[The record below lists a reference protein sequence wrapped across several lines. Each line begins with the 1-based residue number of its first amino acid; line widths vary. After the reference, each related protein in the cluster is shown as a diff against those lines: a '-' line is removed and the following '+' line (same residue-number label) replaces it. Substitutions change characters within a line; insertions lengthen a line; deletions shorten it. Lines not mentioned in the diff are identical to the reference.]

1 MAYRMGI
8 DTGGTFTDLVAVDAA
23 SGGRLRIAKVPSTPS
38 APGQAVFDALAGSG
52 VPVEELSLLV
62 LGTTLGINAVLER
75 RGARVLYLTTDGF
88 QDVPFIQR
96 IDKKDPYDLQW
107 QKPVPFVTRRDCIGV
122 RERVAADGAAL
133 TELTGDELERVAE
146 VVEERLAEPAES
158 PERGAALAVNLL
170 FSYVNPEHER
180 RLAEFLRRRFPD
192 LPVSAACAIAPM
204 WREYERGS
212 TAILDAYLRPRM
224 SGWIEELEQGL
235 GERRFGGALTIMKS
249 NGGQVA
255 AAAARELPAHTMLS
269 GLAGGV
275 IGGRYFG
282 EQAGRRD
289 LITFDMGG
297 TSTDVALVLGGQI
310 SYTTGYE
317 VDFSLPVSAPS
328 VDLRTVGAGG
338 GSIAWIDAGGM
349 LRVGPQSAGATPG
362 PVCYGHGGG
371 QVTVTDANLVLG
383 RIDPGSFLG
392 GEMRLDAA
400 AARRAMEELGGALDM
415 STDETATAIVDLV
428 NEQMADAIR
437 VLTVERGIDP
447 RRFALVAFGGAGPL
461 HGAAVAAALGM
472 REMIVP
478 PHPGLT
484 SAFGALAADVRV
496 DRRATRFH
504 RSDLAE
510 AAEIDATLKRLLRE
524 AVAEAREQGCAGEP
538 VVQRSISMRYAGQSY
553 EQDVPVPPGPVTDDA
568 LKALLDDF
576 GEAHRRFYGHHFPGE
591 VAELIHFNVTAVG
604 ATAAPAL
611 PELTSGPP
619 PAPRERRAVRI
630 GAGAH
635 PDCPVYRRDAL
646 PAGCTLTGPLIVEEL
661 DSTTLVPAGHT
672 LSVLPNGLF
681 RVALPEGEAAAST
694 ADAAGTAAE
703 AERWGW
709 AKSGAADDGIG
720 ALDPV
725 TLAIIDNRLA
735 NITREMG
742 TAMMHAAYS
751 PIFSES
757 KDFSC
762 AVFDA
767 EAELVGQGEFC
778 PAQLGAMTHTVRW
791 TVREIGAG
799 NFAPGDVVI
808 HNDPYRAGCHLP
820 EHLLLKPVFDGDELR
835 LFVAVI
841 GHVAEIGAMVVGSF
855 ASNATEVF
863 QEGLRLPPVKLMSRG
878 EHCRDIWRIVMANH
892 RTPRATWGDF
902 HAMLGAL
909 NVGERRCHE
918 LFARYGAATVLAAT
932 RQLIDYSERL
942 MRAEIA
948 AIRDGEYAAEEIL
961 EDDGITGDPY
971 VIRVT
976 VVVRGGGV
984 LVDFTRSDPQ
994 ARGPINATFGVTA
1007 SATYNAVLQVTGT
1020 HIPRNAGC
1028 YRPVTIIAPPGSIV
1042 NVRYPGPSVGGN
1054 TETQPRIV
1062 GVILRAL
1069 AAAVPERVMA
1079 SEGAT
1084 SCNFLFGGVHP
1095 GTGEYYA
1102 HYHFEAS
1109 GWGGRSATDGNS
1121 AQNHIHGNCRN
1132 TPVEIFETLFP
1143 FRVLSYGL
1151 NRDSGGAGRRRGG
1164 LGTRRDLLVTGGEVT
1179 VSMMMDHVKSGAL
1192 GLFGGATG
1200 GLSGVWVRRAGER
1213 TLLTFPEAFGVVSP
1227 SKFADVVV
1235 REGDRVRIDSAGGA
1249 GYGEPA
1255 ERDVELVLADVRE
1268 GFVSAE
1274 AAMREYGVAIRTGT
1288 DRLPVVDETETA
1300 RLRAADAQGAD

>member
-23 SGGRLRIAKVPSTPS
+23 ADGRLRIAKVPSTPA
-38 APGQAVFDALAGSG
+38 APGRAVFDALAGSG

-107 QKPVPFVTRRDCIGV
+107 QKPVPFVARRDCIGV
-122 RERVAADGAAL
+122 RERVAADGAVL
-133 TELTGDELERVAE
+133 TELTDDELERVAAA
-146 VVEERLAEPAES
+146 VGERLAEPAES
-158 PERGAALAVNLL
+158 PDRGAALAVNLL
-170 FSYVNPEHER
+170 FSYVNPAHER
-180 RLAEFLRRRFPD
+180 RLAECLRRRFPD
-192 LPVSAACAIAPM
+192 LPVSVAGAIAPL

-212 TAILDAYLRPRM
+212 TTILDAYLRPRM
-224 SGWIEELEQGL
+224 SGWIRELERGL
-235 GERRFGGALTIMKS
+235 GERRFGGTFTIMKS

-255 AAAARELPAHTMLS
+255 AAAAKELPAHTMLS

-297 TSTDVALVLGGQI
+297 TSTDVAMVVDGQI

-338 GSIAWIDAGGM
+338 GSIAWIDPGGM
-349 LRVGPQSAGATPG
+349 LRVGPQSAGASPG
-362 PVCYGHGGG
+362 PVCYGQGGE
-371 QVTVTDANLVLG
+371 QVTVTDANVVLG
-383 RIDPGSFLG
+383 RLNPGFFLG
-392 GEMRLDAA
+392 GEMRLDPAA
-400 AARRAMEELGGALDM
+400 AHRTVEELGRTLGM
-415 STDETATAIVDLV
+415 SVEQTATAIIDLV

-472 REMIVP
+472 PEMIVP

-496 DRRATRFH
+496 DKRATRFH
-504 RSDLAE
+504 RSDLAD
-510 AAEIDATLKRLLRE
+510 AAGVDATLARLERE
-524 AVAEAREQGCAGEP
+524 AVAEAREQGFAGEP
-538 VVQRSISMRYAGQSY
+538 VVQRSISMRYAGQNY
-553 EQDVPVPPGPVTDDA
+553 EQDVPVPREPITGDS
-568 LKALLDDF
+568 LKALMDEF
-576 GEAHRRFYGHHFPGE
+576 GEAHRRFYGYHFPGE
-591 VAELIHFNVTAVG
+591 VVEMIHFNVTAIG
-604 ATAAPAL
+604 ATAPPCL
-611 PELTSGPP
+611 PTLATGPP
-619 PAPRERRAVRI
+619 PEPRERRAVRI
-630 GAGAH
+630 GGVAH
-635 PDCPVYRRDAL
+635 RDCPVYRRDAL
-646 PAGCTLTGPLIVEEL
+646 PAGCTLTGPAIVEEL

-681 RVALPEGEAAAST
+681 RVALPDGGTTAQAGSAA
-694 ADAAGTAAE
+694 
-703 AERWGW
+703 
-709 AKSGAADDGIG
+709 

-725 TLAIIDNRLA
+725 TLTIIDNRLV

-767 EAELVGQGEFC
+767 DAELVGQGEFC

-791 TVREIGAG
+791 TVREIGVE
-799 NFAPGDVVI
+799 NFASGDVVI

-863 QEGLRLPPVKLMSRG
+863 QEGLRLPPVKLMRRG
-878 EHCRDIWRIVMANH
+878 EYQRDIWRIVMANH

-909 NVGERRCHE
+909 NVGERRCRE
-918 LFARYGAATVLAAT
+918 LFDRYGAATVLAAT
-932 RQLIDYSERL
+932 RQLIAYSERL

-948 AIRDGEYAAEEIL
+948 AIPDGEYTAEEIL
-961 EDDGITGDPY
+961 EDDGITDDPY
-971 VIRVT
+971 AIRVT
-976 VVVRGGGV
+976 VVVRDGTI
-984 LVDFTRSDPQ
+984 LVDYTGSDPQ

-1028 YRPVTIIAPPGSIV
+1028 YRPITIIAPPGSIV

-1069 AAAVPERVMA
+1069 AAAVPERTMA

-1095 GTGEYYA
+1095 GTGQYYA

-1143 FRVLSYGL
+1143 FRVLTYGL

-1164 LGTRRDLLVTGGEVT
+1164 LGTRRDMEVTGGEVT

-1200 GLSGVWVRRAGER
+1200 GLSGVWLRRAGER
-1213 TLLTFPEAFGVVSP
+1213 ELLTFPQAFGVVSP

-1235 REGDRVRIDSAGGA
+1235 HDGDRIRIDSAGGA
-1249 GYGEPA
+1249 GYGDPA

-1274 AAMREYGVAIRTGT
+1274 AAAREYRVAIRTGPDGT
-1288 DRLPVVDETETA
+1288 PVVDAAETA
-1300 RLRAADAQGAD
+1300 RLHAVDREAGR

>member
-1 MAYRMGI
+1 MAFRMGI
-8 DTGGTFTDLVAVDAA
+8 DTGGTFTDLVAVDAD
-23 SGGRLRIAKVPSTPS
+23 GRGLLRVAKVPSTP
-38 APGQAVFDALAGSG
+38 ARPGRAVFDALARSG

-107 QKPVPFVTRRDCIGV
+107 QKPVPFVARRDCIGV
-122 RERVAADGAAL
+122 RERVAAGGEVLA
-133 TELTGDELERVAE
+133 ELTGDELERVAGL
-146 VVEERLAEPAES
+146 VAERLAEHGEAPA
-158 PERGAALAVNLL
+158 RGAALAVNLL

-180 RLAEFLRRRFPD
+180 RLVGFLRRRFPD

-224 SGWIEELEQGL
+224 SAWIEELEQGL

-297 TSTDVALVLGGQI
+297 TSTDVALVPGGQI

-317 VDFSLPVSAPS
+317 VEFSLPVSAPS

-362 PVCYGHGGG
+362 PVCYGHGGE

-392 GEMRLDAA
+392 GEMRLDAV

-415 STDETATAIVDLV
+415 SAEETATAIVDLV

-472 REMIVP
+472 REVIVP

-504 RSDLAE
+504 RSDLAD
-510 AAEIDATLKRLLRE
+510 AAEIDATLTRLQRE
-524 AVAEAREQGCAGEP
+524 AVAEAHEQGCAGEP
-538 VVQRSISMRYAGQSY
+538 VVQRSISMRYAGQNY
-553 EQDVPVPPGPVTDDA
+553 EQDVPVPPGPVADDA

-591 VAELIHFNVTAVG
+591 VVEIIHFNVTAIG
-604 ATAAPAL
+604 ATATPAL
-611 PELTSGPP
+611 PELAPGPP
-619 PAPRERRAVRI
+619 PEPRERHAVRI
-630 GAGAH
+630 GASAH
-635 PDCPVYRRDAL
+635 PACPVYRRDAL
-646 PAGCTLTGPLIVEEL
+646 PAGCTLTGPSIVEEL

-672 LSVLPNGLF
+672 LSVLPNGIF
-681 RVALPEGEAAAST
+681 RVALPEAAT
-694 ADAAGTAAE
+694 AVRTDTRDGL
-703 AERWGW
+703 
-709 AKSGAADDGIG
+709 GAI
-720 ALDPV
+720 DPV
-725 TLAIIDNRLA
+725 TLTIIDNRLA

-742 TAMMHAAYS
+742 TAMMHTAYS

-791 TVREIGAG
+791 TVREVGVE

-820 EHLLLKPVFDGDELR
+820 EHLLLKPVFDGEELR

-878 EHCRDIWRIVMANH
+878 EYARDIWRVVMANH

-932 RQLIDYSERL
+932 RQLIAYSERL
-942 MRAEIA
+942 MRADLT
-948 AIRDGEYAAEEIL
+948 AIPDGEYAAEEVL

-976 VVVRGGGV
+976 VVVRDGGV

-1028 YRPVTIIAPPGSIV
+1028 YRPITIIAPPGSIV

-1069 AAAVPERVMA
+1069 ADAIPERTMA

-1179 VSMMMDHVKSGAL
+1179 VSMMMDHVKTGAL
-1192 GLFGGATG
+1192 GLFGGASG
-1200 GLSGVWVRRAGER
+1200 GLGGVWVRRAAER
-1213 TLLTFPEAFGVVSP
+1213 ELLTFPQAFGVVSP
-1227 SKFADVVV
+1227 SKFADVAV
-1235 REGDRVRIDSAGGA
+1235 REGDRIRIDSAGGA
-1249 GYGEPA
+1249 GYGDPA
-1255 ERDVELVLADVRE
+1255 ERDAELVLADVRA

-1274 AAMREYGVAIRTGT
+1274 AAAREYGVAIRTGPDGT
-1288 DRLPVVDETETA
+1288 PGVDEARTA
-1300 RLRAADAQGAD
+1300 RLRAANGKGAG

>member
-8 DTGGTFTDLVAVDAA
+8 DTGGTFTDLVAVDPAG
-23 SGGRLRIAKVPSTPS
+23 GGRLHVAKVPSTPA
-38 APGQAVFDALAGSG
+38 APGRAVFDALAGSG
-52 VPVEELSLLV
+52 IPVEELSLLV

-107 QKPVPFVTRRDCIGV
+107 QKPVPFVARRDCIGV
-122 RERVAADGAAL
+122 RERVAADGAVL
-133 TELTGDELERVAE
+133 TELTDAELERVAAAIA
-146 VVEERLAEPAES
+146 ERLAEPAES
-158 PERGAALAVNLL
+158 PERGTALAVNLL
-170 FSYVNPEHER
+170 FSYVNATHER
-180 RLAEFLRRRFPD
+180 RLAGFLRRRFPD
-192 LPVSAACAIAPM
+192 LPLTVAEAIAPM

-224 SGWIEELEQGL
+224 SGWIEELERGL
-235 GERRFGGALTIMKS
+235 SERRFGGALTIMKS

-269 GLAGGV
+269 GLSGGV

-297 TSTDVALVLGGQI
+297 TSTDVALVVGGQI

-317 VDFSLPVSAPS
+317 VEFSLPVSAPS

-349 LRVGPQSAGATPG
+349 LRVGPQSAGAAPG
-362 PVCYGHGGG
+362 PVCYGHGGE

-383 RIDPGSFLG
+383 RLDPGFFLG

-400 AARRAMEELGGALDM
+400 AARRAVEELGGALAM
-415 STDETATAIVDLV
+415 SVDQTATAIIDLV

-447 RRFALVAFGGAGPL
+447 RTFALVAFGGAGPL

-472 REMIVP
+472 GEVIVP

-496 DRRATRFH
+496 DKRATSFH
-504 RSDLAE
+504 RSDLAD
-510 AAEIDATLKRLLRE
+510 AAGIDATLTRLQHE
-524 AVAEAREQGCAGEP
+524 AVAEARAQGFAGEP
-538 VVQRSISMRYAGQSY
+538 AVERSISMRYAGQNY
-553 EQDVPVPPGPVTDDA
+553 EQDIPVPPGSVTADA

-591 VAELIHFNVTAVG
+591 VVELIHFNVTAIG
-604 ATAAPAL
+604 ATAAPSL
-611 PELTSGPP
+611 PELAAGPP
-619 PAPRERRAVRI
+619 PEPSERRAVRI
-630 GAGAH
+630 GAGTH

-646 PAGCTLTGPLIVEEL
+646 PAGCSLEGPLIVEEL
-661 DSTTLVPAGHT
+661 DSTTLVPSGHT
-672 LSVLPNGLF
+672 LSVLPHGIF
-681 RVALPEGEAAAST
+681 RVALPEAAAAAST
-694 ADAAGTAAE
+694 A
-703 AERWGW
+703 
-709 AKSGAADDGIG
+709 GAAD

-878 EHCRDIWRIVMANH
+878 EHNRDVWRVVMANH

-918 LFARYGAATVLAAT
+918 LFDRYGAAAVLAAT
-932 RQLIDYSERL
+932 RQLIAYSERL

-948 AIRDGEYAAEEIL
+948 AIPDGEYAAEEVL

-1007 SATYNAVLQVTGT
+1007 SATYNAVLQITGT

-1028 YRPVTIIAPPGSIV
+1028 YRPITIIAPPGSIV

-1069 AAAVPERVMA
+1069 AAAVPERTMA

-1109 GWGGRSATDGNS
+1109 GWGGRAATDGNS

-1164 LGTRRDLLVTGGEVT
+1164 LGTRRDLLVTGEEVT

-1200 GLSGVWVRRAGER
+1200 GLSGVWVRRAAER
-1213 TLLTFPEAFGVVSP
+1213 ELLTFPQAFGVVSP

-1235 REGDRVRIDSAGGA
+1235 SEGEQVRIDSAGGA
-1249 GYGEPA
+1249 GYGDPS
-1255 ERDVELVLADVRE
+1255 ERAVELVLADVRE

-1274 AAMREYGVAIRTGT
+1274 AAAREYRVAIRTGP
-1288 DRLPVVDETETA
+1288 DGLPVVDEAETA
-1300 RLRAADAQGAD
+1300 RLRAADRQGAG

>member
-1 MAYRMGI
+1 MAYRMGV
-8 DTGGTFTDLVAVDAA
+8 DTGGTFTDLVAVDTD
-23 SGGRLRIAKVPSTPS
+23 GRGLLHIAKVPSTP
-38 APGQAVFDALAGSG
+38 AQPGRAVFDALARSG
-52 VPVEELSLLV
+52 VPAEELSLLV

-88 QDVPFIQR
+88 QDMPFIQR

-107 QKPVPFVTRRDCIGV
+107 QKPVPFVARRDCIGV
-122 RERVAADGAAL
+122 RERVGAGGEVLA
-133 TELTGDELERVAE
+133 ELTGDELERVAGL
-146 VVEERLAEPAES
+146 VAERLAEHGGAPARS
-158 PERGAALAVNLL
+158 AALAVNLL
-170 FSYVNPEHER
+170 FSYANPAHER
-180 RLAEFLRRRFPD
+180 RLAEFLGRRFPD
-192 LPVSAACAIAPM
+192 LPVSTACAIAPM

-317 VDFSLPVSAPS
+317 VEFSLPVTAPS

-362 PVCYGHGGG
+362 PVCYGHGGE

-400 AARRAMEELGGALDM
+400 AARHAMEELGGALDM
-415 STDETATAIVDLV
+415 STEETATAIVDLV

-510 AAEIDATLKRLLRE
+510 AAEIDATLKRLQRE
-524 AVAEAREQGCAGEP
+524 AVAEAHEQGCAGEP
-538 VVQRSISMRYAGQSY
+538 VVQRSISMRYAGQNY
-553 EQDVPVPPGPVTDDA
+553 EQDVPVPSGPVADDA

-591 VAELIHFNVTAVG
+591 VVEIIHFTVTALG
-604 ATAAPAL
+604 ATATPVL
-611 PELTSGPP
+611 PEMAPGSP
-619 PAPRERRAVRI
+619 PAPRERHAVRI
-630 GAGAH
+630 GASAH
-635 PDCPVYRRDAL
+635 PACPVYRRDAV
-646 PAGCTLTGPLIVEEL
+646 PAACTLTGPLIVEEL
-661 DSTTLVPAGHT
+661 DSTTLVPAGHA
-672 LSVLPNGLF
+672 LSVLPNGIF

-694 ADAAGTAAE
+694 AGAAGAAE
-703 AERWGW
+703 A
-709 AKSGAADDGIG
+709 AAQGA

-725 TLAIIDNRLA
+725 TLTIIDNRLA

-742 TAMMHAAYS
+742 TAMMRAAYS

-820 EHLLLKPVFDGDELR
+820 EHLLLKPVFDGEEIR

-878 EHCRDIWRIVMANH
+878 EHNRDIWRIVMANH

-918 LFARYGAATVLAAT
+918 LF
-932 RQLIDYSERL
+932 
-942 MRAEIA
+942 
-948 AIRDGEYAAEEIL
+948 
-961 EDDGITGDPY
+961 DP
-971 VIRVT
+971 
-976 VVVRGGGV
+976 
-984 LVDFTRSDPQ
+984 L
-994 ARGPINATFGVTA
+994 
-1007 SATYNAVLQVTGT
+1007 
-1020 HIPRNAGC
+1020 
-1028 YRPVTIIAPPGSIV
+1028 
-1042 NVRYPGPSVGGN
+1042 
-1054 TETQPRIV
+1054 
-1062 GVILRAL
+1062 
-1069 AAAVPERVMA
+1069 
-1079 SEGAT
+1079 
-1084 SCNFLFGGVHP
+1084 
-1095 GTGEYYA
+1095 
-1102 HYHFEAS
+1102 
-1109 GWGGRSATDGNS
+1109 
-1121 AQNHIHGNCRN
+1121 
-1132 TPVEIFETLFP
+1132 
-1143 FRVLSYGL
+1143 
-1151 NRDSGGAGRRRGG
+1151 RRR
-1164 LGTRRDLLVTGGEVT
+1164 
-1179 VSMMMDHVKSGAL
+1179 
-1192 GLFGGATG
+1192 
-1200 GLSGVWVRRAGER
+1200 RRAGRDPATHRLLRAPDARRDRRHPRRRVRGRGGPGGRRHHRRPVRHPRHRRGARRRRPGRLHPLRPAGARPDQRHLRRHRLGHLQRRAAGHRHPHPAQRRLLPADHDHRATRLDRER
-1213 TLLTFPEAFGVVSP
+1213 ALPGAVGGRQHRDPAPHRRRDPARPGRGRPGTDHGLRGRHLLQLPVRRGAPGHRRVLRPLPLRGERLGRPVGHRRQQRPEPHPRQLPQHSGGDLRDAVPVPGALLRPEPRLRRRRAQARRPRHP
-1227 SKFADVVV
+1227 SRPV
-1235 REGDRVRIDSAGGA
+1235 GDRWRRHGEHDDGPREERRPGAVRRHHRRLERRVGA
-1249 GYGEPA
+1249 A
-1255 ERDVELVLADVRE
+1255 SR
-1268 GFVSAE
+1268 
-1274 AAMREYGVAIRTGT
+1274 
-1288 DRLPVVDETETA
+1288 
-1300 RLRAADAQGAD
+1300 RAQAPDLS

>member
-1 MAYRMGI
+1 MAFRAGI

-23 SGGRLRIAKVPSTPS
+23 GSARLRIAKVPSTPA
-38 APGQAVFDALAGSG
+38 APGRAVFDALAGSG

-107 QKPVPFVTRRDCIGV
+107 QKPVPFVARRDCIGV
-122 RERVAADGAAL
+122 RERVAADGTVLA
-133 TELTGDELERVAE
+133 ELTDGELERVAA
-146 VVEERLAEPAES
+146 VVEERLAERAAAPDRE
-158 PERGAALAVNLL
+158 AALAVNLL
-170 FSYVNPEHER
+170 FSYVNPAHER
-180 RLAEFLRRRFPD
+180 RLAEFLRRRFPN
-192 LPVSAACAIAPM
+192 LPVSVASAIAPM

-212 TAILDAYLRPRM
+212 TTILDAYLRPRM
-224 SGWIEELEQGL
+224 SGWIRELERIL
-235 GERRFGGALTIMKS
+235 GERRFGGAFTIMKS

-255 AAAARELPAHTMLS
+255 AAAAKERPAHTMLS

-297 TSTDVALVLGGQI
+297 TSTDVAMVVDGQI

-338 GSIAWIDAGGM
+338 GSIAWIDPGGM
-349 LRVGPQSAGATPG
+349 LRVGPQSAGASPG
-362 PVCYGHGGG
+362 PVCYGQGGD

-383 RIDPGSFLG
+383 RLNPGFFLG
-392 GEMRLDAA
+392 GEMPLDPAA
-400 AARRAMEELGGALDM
+400 AHHKVAELGATLGM
-415 STDETATAIVDLV
+415 TVEETATAIIDLV

-472 REMIVP
+472 REVIVP

-496 DRRATRFH
+496 DKRATRFL
-504 RSDLAE
+504 RADAAD
-510 AAEIDATLKRLLRE
+510 AAELDATLARLQRE
-524 AVAEAREQGCAGEP
+524 AVAEAREQGFAGDP
-538 VVQRSISMRYAGQSY
+538 VVQRSISMRYAGQNY
-553 EQDVPVPPGPVTDDA
+553 EQDVPVPRGPITGDS

-576 GEAHRRFYGHHFPGE
+576 GDAHRRFYGYHFPGE
-591 VAELIHFNVTAVG
+591 VVELIHFNVTAIG
-604 ATAAPAL
+604 ATAPPSLPTLAP
-611 PELTSGPP
+611 GPP
-619 PAPRERRAVRI
+619 PEPRERRAVRI
-630 GAGAH
+630 GGAAH
-635 PDCPVYRRDAL
+635 RDCPVYRRDAL
-646 PAGCTLTGPLIVEEL
+646 PAGCTLAGPAIVEEL

-681 RVALPEGEAAAST
+681 RVELPDGGPPAEVTGV
-694 ADAAGTAAE
+694 AAE
-703 AERWGW
+703 DAVPASAEP
-709 AKSGAADDGIG
+709 A

-725 TLAIIDNRLA
+725 TLAIIDNRLV

-767 EAELVGQGEFC
+767 GAELVGQGEFC

-791 TVREIGAG
+791 TVREIGLE

-863 QEGLRLPPVKLMSRG
+863 QEGLRLPPVKLMRRG
-878 EHCRDIWRIVMANH
+878 EYERAIWRIIMANH

-909 NVGERRCHE
+909 NVGERRCRE
-918 LFARYGAATVLAAT
+918 LFDRYGAATALAAT
-932 RQLIDYSERL
+932 RQLIAYSERL

-948 AIRDGEYAAEEIL
+948 AIPDGEYTAEEIL
-961 EDDGITGDPY
+961 EDDGITDDPY
-971 VIRVT
+971 AIRVT
-976 VVVRGGGV
+976 VVVRDGEI
-984 LVDFTRSDPQ
+984 LVDYTRSDPQ

-1028 YRPVTIIAPPGSIV
+1028 YRPITIIAPPGSIV

-1062 GVILRAL
+1062 GAILRAL
-1069 AAAVPERVMA
+1069 AAAVPERTMA

-1095 GTGEYYA
+1095 STGQYYA

-1164 LGTRRDLLVTGGEVT
+1164 LGTRRDMEVTGGDVT

-1200 GLSGVWVRRAGER
+1200 GLSGVWVRRAAESE
-1213 TLLTFPEAFGVVSP
+1213 LLTFPQAYGVVSP

-1235 REGDRVRIDSAGGA
+1235 HDGDRVRIDSAGGA
-1249 GYGEPA
+1249 GYGDPS

-1274 AAMREYGVAIRTGT
+1274 AAAREYRVAIRTGPDGT
-1288 DRLPVVDETETA
+1288 PVVDAAETA
-1300 RLRAADAQGAD
+1300 RLRAADREAAR

>member
-23 SGGRLRIAKVPSTPS
+23 GDGRLRIAKVPSTPA
-38 APGQAVFDALAGSG
+38 APGRAVFDALGESG
-52 VPVEELSLLV
+52 VAVEELSLLV

-107 QKPVPFVTRRDCIGV
+107 QKPVPFVARRDCIGV
-122 RERVAADGAAL
+122 RERVAADGAVL
-133 TELTGDELERVAE
+133 TELTDDELQRVAAA
-146 VVEERLAEPAES
+146 VAERLAEPAES
-158 PERGAALAVNLL
+158 TGRGVALAVNLL
-170 FSYVNPEHER
+170 FSYVNPAHER
-180 RLAEFLRRRFPD
+180 RLAECLSRRFPD
-192 LPVSAACAIAPM
+192 LPVSVAGAIAPM

-212 TAILDAYLRPRM
+212 TTILDAYLRPRM
-224 SGWIEELEQGL
+224 SGWIRELEQGL
-235 GERRFGGALTIMKS
+235 VEHRFGGTFTIMKS

-255 AAAARELPAHTMLS
+255 AAAAKELPAHTMLS

-297 TSTDVALVLGGQI
+297 TSTDVAMVVDGQI

-328 VDLRTVGAGG
+328 IDLRTVGAGG
-338 GSIAWIDAGGM
+338 GSIAWIDPGGM
-349 LRVGPQSAGATPG
+349 LRVGPQSAGASPG
-362 PVCYGHGGG
+362 PVCYGQGGE
-371 QVTVTDANLVLG
+371 QVTVTDANVVLG
-383 RIDPGSFLG
+383 RLNPGFFLG
-392 GEMRLDAA
+392 GEMRLDPAA
-400 AARRAMEELGGALDM
+400 AHRTVEELGRTLGM
-415 STDETATAIVDLV
+415 SVEQTATAIIDLV

-472 REMIVP
+472 PEMIVP

-496 DRRATRFH
+496 DKRATRFL
-504 RSDLAE
+504 RSDAAD
-510 AAEIDATLKRLLRE
+510 AAELDATLARLERE
-524 AVAEAREQGCAGEP
+524 AVAEAREQGFAGDP
-538 VVQRSISMRYAGQSY
+538 VVQRSISMRYAGQNY
-553 EQDVPVPPGPVTDDA
+553 EQDVPVPRGPITGDS
-568 LKALLDDF
+568 LKALQDEF
-576 GEAHRRFYGHHFPGE
+576 GEAHRRFYGYHFPGE
-591 VAELIHFNVTAVG
+591 VVELIHFNVTAIG
-604 ATAAPAL
+604 ATAPPSLPAL
-611 PELTSGPP
+611 APGPRPE
-619 PAPRERRAVRI
+619 PRERRAVRI
-630 GAGAH
+630 GGAAH
-635 PDCPVYRRDAL
+635 RDCPVYRRDAL
-646 PAGCTLTGPLIVEEL
+646 PAGCTLTGPAIVEEL

-672 LSVLPNGLF
+672 LSVLPNGPF
-681 RVALPEGEAAAST
+681 RVALPDGGTTAQAGSAST
-694 ADAAGTAAE
+694 
-703 AERWGW
+703 
-709 AKSGAADDGIG
+709 I
-720 ALDPV
+720 DPV
-725 TLAIIDNRLA
+725 TLTIIDNRLV

-767 EAELVGQGEFC
+767 DAELVGQGEFC

-791 TVREIGAG
+791 TVREIGVE

-820 EHLLLKPVFDGDELR
+820 EHLLLKPVFDGDQLR

-841 GHVAEIGAMVVGSF
+841 GHLAEIGAMVVGSF

-863 QEGLRLPPVKLMSRG
+863 QEGLRLPPVKLMRRG
-878 EHCRDIWRIVMANH
+878 EYQRDIWRIVMANH

-909 NVGERRCHE
+909 TVGERRCRE
-918 LFARYGAATVLAAT
+918 LFDRYGAATVLAAT
-932 RQLIDYSERL
+932 RQLIAYSERL

-948 AIRDGEYAAEEIL
+948 AIPDGEYTAEEIL
-961 EDDGITGDPY
+961 EDDGITDDPY

-976 VVVRGGGV
+976 VVVRDRSV
-984 LVDFTRSDPQ
+984 LVDYTRSDPQ

-1028 YRPVTIIAPPGSIV
+1028 YRPITIIAPPGSIV

-1062 GVILRAL
+1062 GAILRAL
-1069 AAAVPERVMA
+1069 AAAVPERTMA

-1095 GTGEYYA
+1095 GTGQYYA

-1109 GWGGRSATDGNS
+1109 GWGGRAATDGNS

-1200 GLSGVWVRRAGER
+1200 GLSGVWLRRAGER
-1213 TLLTFPEAFGVVSP
+1213 ELLTFPQAFGVVSP

-1235 REGDRVRIDSAGGA
+1235 HDGDRVRIDSAGGA
-1249 GYGEPA
+1249 GYGDPS
-1255 ERDVELVLADVRE
+1255 ERDVEMVLADVRE

-1274 AAMREYGVAIRTGT
+1274 AAAREYRVAIRTGPDGT
-1288 DRLPVVDETETA
+1288 PVVDAAETA
-1300 RLRAADAQGAD
+1300 RLHAVDREAGR

>member
-23 SGGRLRIAKVPSTPS
+23 GDGRLRIAKVPSTPA
-38 APGQAVFDALAGSG
+38 APGRAVFDALGESG
-52 VPVEELSLLV
+52 VAVEELSLLV

-107 QKPVPFVTRRDCIGV
+107 QKPVPFVARRDCIGV
-122 RERVAADGAAL
+122 RERVAADGAVL
-133 TELTGDELERVAE
+133 TELTDDELQRVAAA
-146 VVEERLAEPAES
+146 VAERLAEPAES
-158 PERGAALAVNLL
+158 TGRGVALAVNLL
-170 FSYVNPEHER
+170 FSYVNPAHER
-180 RLAEFLRRRFPD
+180 RLAECLSRRFPD
-192 LPVSAACAIAPM
+192 LPVSVAGAIAPM

-212 TAILDAYLRPRM
+212 TTILDAYLRPRM
-224 SGWIEELEQGL
+224 SGWIRELEQGL
-235 GERRFGGALTIMKS
+235 VEHRFGGTFTIMKS

-255 AAAARELPAHTMLS
+255 AAAAKELPAHTMLS

-297 TSTDVALVLGGQI
+297 TSTDVAMVVDGQI

-328 VDLRTVGAGG
+328 IDLRTVGAGG
-338 GSIAWIDAGGM
+338 GSIAWIDPGGM
-349 LRVGPQSAGATPG
+349 LRVGPQSAGASPG
-362 PVCYGHGGG
+362 PVCYGQGGE
-371 QVTVTDANLVLG
+371 QVTVTDANVVLG
-383 RIDPGSFLG
+383 RLNPGFFLG
-392 GEMRLDAA
+392 GEMRLDPAA
-400 AARRAMEELGGALDM
+400 AHRTVEELGRTLGM
-415 STDETATAIVDLV
+415 SVEQTATAIIDLV

-472 REMIVP
+472 PEMIVP

-496 DRRATRFH
+496 DKRATRFL
-504 RSDLAE
+504 RSDAAD
-510 AAEIDATLKRLLRE
+510 AAELDATLARLERE
-524 AVAEAREQGCAGEP
+524 AVAEAREQGFAGDP
-538 VVQRSISMRYAGQSY
+538 VVQRSISMRYAGQNY
-553 EQDVPVPPGPVTDDA
+553 EQDVPVPRGPITGDS
-568 LKALLDDF
+568 LKALQDEF
-576 GEAHRRFYGHHFPGE
+576 GEAHRRFYGYHFPGE
-591 VAELIHFNVTAVG
+591 VVELIHFNVTAIG
-604 ATAAPAL
+604 ATAPPSLPAL
-611 PELTSGPP
+611 APGPRPE
-619 PAPRERRAVRI
+619 PRERRAVRI
-630 GAGAH
+630 GGAAH
-635 PDCPVYRRDAL
+635 RDCPVYRRDAL
-646 PAGCTLTGPLIVEEL
+646 PAGCTLTGPAIVEEL

-672 LSVLPNGLF
+672 LSVLPNGPF
-681 RVALPEGEAAAST
+681 RVALPDGGTTAQAGSAST
-694 ADAAGTAAE
+694 
-703 AERWGW
+703 
-709 AKSGAADDGIG
+709 I
-720 ALDPV
+720 DPV
-725 TLAIIDNRLA
+725 TLTIIDNRLV

-767 EAELVGQGEFC
+767 DAELVGQGEFC

-791 TVREIGAG
+791 TVREIGVE

-820 EHLLLKPVFDGDELR
+820 EHLLLKPVFDGDQLR

-841 GHVAEIGAMVVGSF
+841 GHLAEIGAMVVGSF

-863 QEGLRLPPVKLMSRG
+863 QEGLRLPPVKLMRRG
-878 EHCRDIWRIVMANH
+878 EYQRDIWRIVMANH

-909 NVGERRCHE
+909 NVGERRCRE
-918 LFARYGAATVLAAT
+918 LFDRYGAATVLAAT
-932 RQLIDYSERL
+932 RQLIAYSERL

-948 AIRDGEYAAEEIL
+948 AIPDGEYTAEEIL
-961 EDDGITGDPY
+961 EDDGITDDPY

-976 VVVRGGGV
+976 VVVRDRSV
-984 LVDFTRSDPQ
+984 LVDYTRSDPQ

-1028 YRPVTIIAPPGSIV
+1028 YRPITIIAPPGSIV

-1062 GVILRAL
+1062 GAILRAL
-1069 AAAVPERVMA
+1069 AAAVPERTMA

-1095 GTGEYYA
+1095 GTGQYYA

-1200 GLSGVWVRRAGER
+1200 GLSGVWLRRAGER
-1213 TLLTFPEAFGVVSP
+1213 ELLTFPQAFGVVSP

-1235 REGDRVRIDSAGGA
+1235 HDGDRVRIDSAGGA
-1249 GYGEPA
+1249 GYGDPA

-1274 AAMREYGVAIRTGT
+1274 AAAREYRVAIRTGPDGT
-1288 DRLPVVDETETA
+1288 PVVDAAETA
-1300 RLRAADAQGAD
+1300 RLHAVDREAGR

>member
-23 SGGRLRIAKVPSTPS
+23 GDGRLRIAKVPSTPA
-38 APGQAVFDALAGSG
+38 APGRAVFDALGESG
-52 VPVEELSLLV
+52 VAVEELSLLV

-107 QKPVPFVTRRDCIGV
+107 QKPVPFVARRDCIGV
-122 RERVAADGAAL
+122 RERVAADGAVL
-133 TELTGDELERVAE
+133 TELTDDELQRVAAA
-146 VVEERLAEPAES
+146 VAERLAEPAES
-158 PERGAALAVNLL
+158 TGRGVALAVNLL
-170 FSYVNPEHER
+170 FSYVNPAHER
-180 RLAEFLRRRFPD
+180 RLAECLSRRFPD
-192 LPVSAACAIAPM
+192 LPVSVAGAIAPM

-212 TAILDAYLRPRM
+212 TTILDAYLRPRM
-224 SGWIEELEQGL
+224 SGWIRELEQGL
-235 GERRFGGALTIMKS
+235 VEHRFGGTFTIMKS

-255 AAAARELPAHTMLS
+255 AAAAKELPAHTMLS

-297 TSTDVALVLGGQI
+297 TSTDVAMVVDGQI

-328 VDLRTVGAGG
+328 IDLRTVGAGG
-338 GSIAWIDAGGM
+338 GSIAWIDPGGM
-349 LRVGPQSAGATPG
+349 LRVGPQSAGASPG
-362 PVCYGHGGG
+362 PVCYGQGGE
-371 QVTVTDANLVLG
+371 QVTVTDANVVLG
-383 RIDPGSFLG
+383 RLNPGFFLG
-392 GEMRLDAA
+392 GEMRLDPAA
-400 AARRAMEELGGALDM
+400 AHRTVEELGRMLGM
-415 STDETATAIVDLV
+415 NVEQTATAIIDLV

-472 REMIVP
+472 PEMIVP

-496 DRRATRFH
+496 DKRATRFH
-504 RSDLAE
+504 RSDLAD
-510 AAEIDATLKRLLRE
+510 AAQVDATLVRLERA
-524 AVAEAREQGCAGEP
+524 AVAEAREQGFAGDP
-538 VVQRSISMRYAGQSY
+538 VVQRSISMRYAGQNY
-553 EQDVPVPPGPVTDDA
+553 EQDVPVPRGPITGDS
-568 LKALLDDF
+568 LKALMDEF
-576 GEAHRRFYGHHFPGE
+576 GEAHRRFYGYHFPGE
-591 VAELIHFNVTAVG
+591 VVELIHFNVTAIG
-604 ATAAPAL
+604 ATAPPSLPAL
-611 PELTSGPP
+611 APGPP
-619 PAPRERRAVRI
+619 PVPRERRPVRI
-630 GAGAH
+630 GGAAH
-635 PDCPVYRRDAL
+635 RDCPVYRRDAL
-646 PAGCTLTGPLIVEEL
+646 PAGCTLTGPAIVEEL

-672 LSVLPNGLF
+672 LSVLPNGPF
-681 RVALPEGEAAAST
+681 RVALPDGGTTAQAGSAST
-694 ADAAGTAAE
+694 
-703 AERWGW
+703 
-709 AKSGAADDGIG
+709 I
-720 ALDPV
+720 DPV
-725 TLAIIDNRLA
+725 TLTIIDNRLV

-767 EAELVGQGEFC
+767 DAELVGQGEFC

-791 TVREIGAG
+791 TVREIGVE

-820 EHLLLKPVFDGDELR
+820 EHLLLKPVFDGDQLR

-841 GHVAEIGAMVVGSF
+841 GHLAEIGAMVVGSF

-863 QEGLRLPPVKLMSRG
+863 QEGLRLPPVKLMRRG
-878 EHCRDIWRIVMANH
+878 EYQRDIWRIVMANH

-909 NVGERRCHE
+909 TVGERRCRE
-918 LFARYGAATVLAAT
+918 LFDRYGAATVLAAT
-932 RQLIDYSERL
+932 RQLIAYSERL

-948 AIRDGEYAAEEIL
+948 AIPDGEYTAEEIL
-961 EDDGITGDPY
+961 EDDGITDDPY
-971 VIRVT
+971 AIRVT
-976 VVVRGGGV
+976 VVVRDGKI
-984 LVDFTRSDPQ
+984 LVDYTGSDPQ

-1028 YRPVTIIAPPGSIV
+1028 YRPITIIAPPGSIV

-1069 AAAVPERVMA
+1069 AAAVPERTMA

-1095 GTGEYYA
+1095 GTGQYYA

-1109 GWGGRSATDGNS
+1109 GWGGRAATDGNS

-1200 GLSGVWVRRAGER
+1200 GLSGVWLRRAGER
-1213 TLLTFPEAFGVVSP
+1213 ELLTFPQAFGVVSP

-1235 REGDRVRIDSAGGA
+1235 HDGDRVRIDSAGGA
-1249 GYGEPA
+1249 GYGDPA

-1274 AAMREYGVAIRTGT
+1274 AAAREYRVAIRTGPDGT
-1288 DRLPVVDETETA
+1288 PVVDAAETA
-1300 RLRAADAQGAD
+1300 RLRATDRQGAR

>member
-8 DTGGTFTDLVAVDAA
+8 DTGGTFTDLVAVDTD
-23 SGGRLRIAKVPSTPS
+23 GRGLLHIAKVPSTP
-38 APGQAVFDALAGSG
+38 AQPGRAVFDALARSG
-52 VPVEELSLLV
+52 VPAEELSLLV

-107 QKPVPFVTRRDCIGV
+107 QKPVPFVARRDCIGV
-122 RERVAADGAAL
+122 RERVAAGGEVLA
-133 TELTGDELERVAE
+133 ELTGDELERVAGL
-146 VVEERLAEPAES
+146 VAERLAEHGGAPA
-158 PERGAALAVNLL
+158 RGAALAVNLL
-170 FSYVNPEHER
+170 FSYANPEHER

-224 SGWIEELEQGL
+224 SGWIEELGQGL

-317 VDFSLPVSAPS
+317 VEFSLPVSAPS

-338 GSIAWIDAGGM
+338 GSIAWIDAGGR

-362 PVCYGHGGG
+362 PVCYGHGGE

-400 AARRAMEELGGALDM
+400 AARHAMEELGGALDM
-415 STDETATAIVDLV
+415 STEETATAIVDLV

-510 AAEIDATLKRLLRE
+510 AAEIDATLKRLQRE
-524 AVAEAREQGCAGEP
+524 AVAEAHEQGCAGEP
-538 VVQRSISMRYAGQSY
+538 VVQRSISMRYAGQNY
-553 EQDVPVPPGPVTDDA
+553 EQDVPVPPGPVADDA
-568 LKALLDDF
+568 LKALVDDF

-591 VAELIHFNVTAVG
+591 VVEIIHFNVTALG
-604 ATAAPAL
+604 ATATPAL
-611 PELTSGPP
+611 PELAPGSPP
-619 PAPRERRAVRI
+619 EPRDRHAVRI
-630 GAGAH
+630 GASAH
-635 PDCPVYRRDAL
+635 PACPVYRRDAV
-646 PAGCTLTGPLIVEEL
+646 PAACTLTGPLIVEEL
-661 DSTTLVPAGHT
+661 DSTTLVPAGHA
-672 LSVLPNGLF
+672 LSVLPNGIF
-681 RVALPEGEAAAST
+681 RVALPEGESAAST
-694 ADAAGTAAE
+694 ADAAGTTEAA
-703 AERWGW
+703 AQ
-709 AKSGAADDGIG
+709 GA

-742 TAMMHAAYS
+742 TAMMQAAYS

-820 EHLLLKPVFDGDELR
+820 EHLLLKPVFDGEELR

-863 QEGLRLPPVKLMSRG
+863 QEGLRLPPVKLMIRG
-878 EHCRDIWRIVMANH
+878 EHNRDIWRVVMANH

-918 LFARYGAATVLAAT
+918 LFDRYGAAAVLATT
-932 RQLIDYSERL
+932 RQLIAYSERL

-948 AIRDGEYAAEEIL
+948 AIPDGEYAAEEVL

-1028 YRPVTIIAPPGSIV
+1028 YRPITIIAPPGSIV

-1069 AAAVPERVMA
+1069 AAAVPERTMA

-1109 GWGGRSATDGNS
+1109 GWGGRAATDGNS

-1164 LGTRRDLLVTGGEVT
+1164 LGTRRDLLVTGGDVT

-1213 TLLTFPEAFGVVSP
+1213 KLLTFPEAFGVVSP

-1235 REGDRVRIDSAGGA
+1235 REGDQVRIDSAGGA
-1249 GYGEPA
+1249 GYGDPV

-1268 GFVSAE
+1268 GFVSAD
-1274 AAMREYGVAIRTGT
+1274 AAVREYGVAIPTGP
-1288 DRLPVVDETETA
+1288 DGLPMVDETETA
-1300 RLRAADAQGAD
+1300 RLRAADPQGEG

>member
-1 MAYRMGI
+1 MAFRAGI
-8 DTGGTFTDLVAVDAA
+8 DTGGTFTDLVAVDAE
-23 SGGRLRIAKVPSTPS
+23 SGRVRIAKRPSTPAS
-38 APGQAVFDALAGSG
+38 PGRAVFDALAASG
-52 VPVEELSLLV
+52 VPVAELSLLV

-107 QKPVPFVTRRDCIGV
+107 QKPEPFVARRDCIGV
-122 RERVAADGAAL
+122 RERVAADGAVL
-133 TELTGDELERVAE
+133 TELTDDELERVAA
-146 VVEERLAEPAES
+146 VVAERLREPAGS
-158 PERGAALAVNLL
+158 PDRAAALAINLL
-170 FSYVNPEHER
+170 FSYANSGPERH
-180 RLAEFLRRRFPD
+180 LAQFLQRRFPD
-192 LPVSAACAIAPM
+192 LPVAVASTIAPM

-212 TAILDAYLRPRM
+212 TAIIDAYLRPRM
-224 SGWIEELEQGL
+224 AGWLAELARGL
-235 GERRFGGALTIMKS
+235 DQRSFRGAFTIMKS

-255 AAAARELPAHTMLS
+255 ASAAKEQPAHTMLS

-297 TSTDVALVLGGQI
+297 TSTDVAMVVDGQI

-317 VDFSLPVSAPS
+317 VEFGLPVAAPS
-328 VDLRTVGAGG
+328 VDLRTLGAGG
-338 GSIAWIDAGGM
+338 GSIAWIDPGGM
-349 LRVGPQSAGATPG
+349 LRVGPQSAGAAPG
-362 PVCYGHGGG
+362 PVCYGQGGE
-371 QVTVTDANLVLG
+371 QITVTDANLVLG
-383 RIDPGSFLG
+383 RLNPSFFLG
-392 GEMRLDAA
+392 GEMELDTEAAQREMAELGRALGMTVEQTAA
-400 AARRAMEELGGALDM
+400 A
-415 STDETATAIVDLV
+415 IIDLV

-461 HGAAVAAALGM
+461 HGAAVAEALGM
-472 REMIVP
+472 QEVIVP

-496 DRRATRFH
+496 DKRATRFY
-504 RSDLAE
+504 RSD
-510 AAEIDATLKRLLRE
+510 AADAGEVDATLVRLERE
-524 AVAEAREQGCAGEP
+524 AVAEVHEQGFDGSP
-538 VVQRSISMRYAGQSY
+538 QVTRSISMRYAGQNY
-553 EQDVPVPPGPVTDDA
+553 EQDVPVAPGPITGDS
-568 LKALLDDF
+568 LQGLLASF
-576 GEAHRRFYGHHFPGE
+576 GKAHRSFYGHHFPGE
-591 VAELIHFNVTAVG
+591 VVELIHFNVTAIG
-604 ATAAPAL
+604 ATDAPAL
-611 PELTSGPP
+611 PELDSGPT
-619 PAPRERRAVRI
+619 PAPHERRPVRI
-630 GAGAH
+630 GGTED
-635 PDCPVYRRDAL
+635 DCPVYRRDAL
-646 PAGCTLTGPLIVEEL
+646 PAGCQITGPAIVEEL
-661 DSTTLVPAGHT
+661 DSTTLVSAAHT
-672 LSVLPNGLF
+672 LSVAANGLF
-681 RVALPEGEAAAST
+681 RIAPQDREAGAGAGRDI
-694 ADAAGTAAE
+694 DAARGPV
-703 AERWGW
+703 G
-709 AKSGAADDGIG
+709 
-720 ALDPV
+720 LDPAVLDQV
-725 TLAIIDNRLA
+725 TLTIIDNRLV

-742 TAMMHAAYS
+742 TAMMHTAYS

-762 AVFDA
+762 AVFDR

-791 TVREIGAG
+791 TVREIGVE
-799 NFAPGDVVI
+799 NFEPGDVVV

-820 EHLLLKPVFDGDELR
+820 EHLLLKPVFDGDELT

-855 ASNATEVF
+855 ASTATEVF
-863 QEGLRLPPVKLMSRG
+863 QEGLRLPPVKLMRRG
-878 EHCRDIWRIVMANH
+878 EYERDIWRIIMANH

-909 NVGERRCHE
+909 NVGERRCGE
-918 LFARYGAATVLAAT
+918 LFDRYGAATVLAAT
-932 RQLIDYSERL
+932 RELIAYSERL
-942 MRAEIA
+942 MRAELA
-948 AIRDGEYAAEEIL
+948 AIPAGEYNACEIL
-961 EDDGITGDPY
+961 EDDGITDDPY
-971 VIRVT
+971 AIRVA
-976 VVVRGGGV
+976 VVVRDGQI
-984 LVDFTRSDPQ
+984 LVDYTGSDAQ

-1028 YRPVTIIAPPGSIV
+1028 YRPITIIAPPGSIV

-1062 GVILRAL
+1062 GAILRAL
-1069 AAAVPERVMA
+1069 AEAIPERTMA

-1084 SCNFLFGGVHP
+1084 SCNFLFGGLHP
-1095 GTGEYYA
+1095 ATGQYYA

-1109 GWGGRSATDGNS
+1109 GWGGRSKTDGNS

-1164 LGTRRDLLVTGGEVT
+1164 LGTHRDLQVTAGEVT
-1179 VSMMMDHVKSGAL
+1179 VSMMMDHVKTGAL
-1192 GLFGGATG
+1192 GLFDGRTG
-1200 GLSGVWVRRAGER
+1200 GLGGAWVQRAGEPDF
-1213 TLLTFPEAFGVVSP
+1213 LTFARAYGVVSP

-1235 REGDRVRIDSAGGA
+1235 HDGDRIRIDSAGGA
-1249 GYGEPA
+1249 GYGDPA
-1255 ERDVELVLADVRE
+1255 ERDAELVMADVRS
-1268 GFVSAE
+1268 GFISAD
-1274 AAMREYGVAIRTGT
+1274 AALRDYRVAIVPGP
-1288 DRLPVVDETETA
+1288 DGAPAVDAAQTA
-1300 RLRAADAQGAD
+1300 RLRATDRKEAR

>member
-23 SGGRLRIAKVPSTPS
+23 GDGRLRIAKVPSTPA
-38 APGQAVFDALAGSG
+38 APGRAVFDALGESG
-52 VPVEELSLLV
+52 VAVEELSLLV

-107 QKPVPFVTRRDCIGV
+107 QKPVPFVARRDCIGL
-122 RERVAADGAAL
+122 RERVAADGTVL
-133 TELTGDELERVAE
+133 TELTDGELERVAAA
-146 VVEERLAEPAES
+146 VAERLAEPAES
-158 PERGAALAVNLL
+158 TGRGVALAVNLL
-170 FSYVNPEHER
+170 FSYVNPAHEQ
-180 RLAEFLRRRFPD
+180 RLAECLSRRFPD
-192 LPVSAACAIAPM
+192 LPVSVAGAIAPM

-212 TAILDAYLRPRM
+212 TTILDAYLRPRM
-224 SGWIEELEQGL
+224 SGWIRELEQGL
-235 GERRFGGALTIMKS
+235 AEHRFGGTFTIMKS

-255 AAAARELPAHTMLS
+255 AAAAKELPAHTMLS

-297 TSTDVALVLGGQI
+297 TSTDVAMVVDGQI

-328 VDLRTVGAGG
+328 IDLRTVGAGG
-338 GSIAWIDAGGM
+338 GSIAWIDPGGM
-349 LRVGPQSAGATPG
+349 LRVGPQSAGASPG
-362 PVCYGHGGG
+362 PVCYGQGGER
-371 QVTVTDANLVLG
+371 VTVTDANVVLG
-383 RIDPGSFLG
+383 RLNPGFFLG
-392 GEMRLDAA
+392 GEMRLDPAA
-400 AARRAMEELGGALDM
+400 AHRTVEELGRMLGM
-415 STDETATAIVDLV
+415 NVEQTATAIIDLV

-472 REMIVP
+472 PEMIVP

-496 DRRATRFH
+496 DKRATRFH
-504 RSDLAE
+504 RSDLAD
-510 AAEIDATLKRLLRE
+510 AAQVDATLVRLERA
-524 AVAEAREQGCAGEP
+524 AVAEAREQGFAGDP
-538 VVQRSISMRYAGQSY
+538 VVQRSISMRYAGQNY
-553 EQDVPVPPGPVTDDA
+553 EQDVPVPRGPITGDS
-568 LKALLDDF
+568 LKALQDEF
-576 GEAHRRFYGHHFPGE
+576 GEAHRRFYGYHFPGE
-591 VAELIHFNVTAVG
+591 VVELIHFNVTAIG
-604 ATAAPAL
+604 ATAPPSLPAL
-611 PELTSGPP
+611 APGPRPE
-619 PAPRERRAVRI
+619 PRERRAVRI
-630 GAGAH
+630 GGAAH
-635 PDCPVYRRDAL
+635 RDCPVYRRDAL
-646 PAGCTLTGPLIVEEL
+646 PAGCTLTGPAIVEEL

-672 LSVLPNGLF
+672 LSVLPNGPF
-681 RVALPEGEAAAST
+681 RVALPDGGTTAQAGSAAA
-694 ADAAGTAAE
+694 
-703 AERWGW
+703 
-709 AKSGAADDGIG
+709 I
-720 ALDPV
+720 DPV
-725 TLAIIDNRLA
+725 TLTIIDNRLV

-767 EAELVGQGEFC
+767 DAELVGQGEFC

-791 TVREIGAG
+791 TVREIGVE

-820 EHLLLKPVFDGDELR
+820 EHLLLKPVFDGDQLR

-841 GHVAEIGAMVVGSF
+841 GHLAEIGAMVVGSF

-863 QEGLRLPPVKLMSRG
+863 QEGLRLPPVKLMRRG
-878 EHCRDIWRIVMANH
+878 EYQRDIWRIVMANH

-909 NVGERRCHE
+909 TVGERRCRE
-918 LFARYGAATVLAAT
+918 LFDRYGAATVLAAT
-932 RQLIDYSERL
+932 RQLIAYSERL

-948 AIRDGEYAAEEIL
+948 AIPDGEYTAEEIL
-961 EDDGITGDPY
+961 EDDGITDDPY
-971 VIRVT
+971 AIRVT
-976 VVVRGGGV
+976 VVVRDGKI
-984 LVDFTRSDPQ
+984 LVDYTGSDPQ

-1028 YRPVTIIAPPGSIV
+1028 YRPITIIAPPGSIV

-1062 GVILRAL
+1062 GAILRAL
-1069 AAAVPERVMA
+1069 AAAVPERTMA

-1095 GTGEYYA
+1095 GTGQYYA

-1200 GLSGVWVRRAGER
+1200 GLSGVWLRRAGER
-1213 TLLTFPEAFGVVSP
+1213 ELLTFPQAFGVVSP

-1235 REGDRVRIDSAGGA
+1235 HDGDRIRIDSAGGA
-1249 GYGEPA
+1249 GYGDPA

-1274 AAMREYGVAIRTGT
+1274 AAAREYRVAIRTGPDGT
-1288 DRLPVVDETETA
+1288 PVVDAAETA
-1300 RLRAADAQGAD
+1300 RLHAVDREAGR

>member
-23 SGGRLRIAKVPSTPS
+23 ADGRLRIAKVPSTPA
-38 APGQAVFDALAGSG
+38 APGRAVFDALAGSG

-107 QKPVPFVTRRDCIGV
+107 QKPVPFVARRDCIGV
-122 RERVAADGAAL
+122 RERVAADGAVL
-133 TELTGDELERVAE
+133 TELTDDELERVAAA
-146 VVEERLAEPAES
+146 VGERLAEPAES
-158 PERGAALAVNLL
+158 PDRGAALAVNLL
-170 FSYVNPEHER
+170 FSYVNPAHER
-180 RLAEFLRRRFPD
+180 RLAECLRRRFPD
-192 LPVSAACAIAPM
+192 LPVSVAGAIAPL

-212 TAILDAYLRPRM
+212 TTILDAYLRPRM
-224 SGWIEELEQGL
+224 SGWIRELERGL
-235 GERRFGGALTIMKS
+235 GERRFGGTFTIMKS

-255 AAAARELPAHTMLS
+255 AAAAKELPAHTMLS

-297 TSTDVALVLGGQI
+297 TSTDVAMVVDGQI

-338 GSIAWIDAGGM
+338 GSIAWIDPGGM
-349 LRVGPQSAGATPG
+349 LRVGPQSAGASPG
-362 PVCYGHGGG
+362 PVCYGQGGE
-371 QVTVTDANLVLG
+371 QVTVTDANVVLG
-383 RIDPGSFLG
+383 RLNPGFFLG
-392 GEMRLDAA
+392 GEMRLDPAA
-400 AARRAMEELGGALDM
+400 AHRTVEELGRTLGM
-415 STDETATAIVDLV
+415 SVEQTATAIIDLV

-472 REMIVP
+472 PEMIVP

-496 DRRATRFH
+496 DKRATRFH
-504 RSDLAE
+504 RSDLAD
-510 AAEIDATLKRLLRE
+510 AAGVDATLARLERE
-524 AVAEAREQGCAGEP
+524 AVAEAREQGFAGEP
-538 VVQRSISMRYAGQSY
+538 VVQRSISMRYAGQNY
-553 EQDVPVPPGPVTDDA
+553 EQDVPVPREPITGDS
-568 LKALLDDF
+568 LKALMDEF
-576 GEAHRRFYGHHFPGE
+576 GEAHRRFYGYHFPGE
-591 VAELIHFNVTAVG
+591 VVELIHFNVTAIG
-604 ATAAPAL
+604 ATAPPCL
-611 PELTSGPP
+611 PTLATGPP
-619 PAPRERRAVRI
+619 PEPRERRAVRI
-630 GAGAH
+630 GGVAH
-635 PDCPVYRRDAL
+635 RDCPVYRRDAL
-646 PAGCTLTGPLIVEEL
+646 PAGCTLTGPAIVEEL
-661 DSTTLVPAGHT
+661 DSTTLVPARHT

-681 RVALPEGEAAAST
+681 RVALPDGGTTAQAGST
-694 ADAAGTAAE
+694 AA
-703 AERWGW
+703 
-709 AKSGAADDGIG
+709 I
-720 ALDPV
+720 DPV
-725 TLAIIDNRLA
+725 TLTIIDNRLV

-767 EAELVGQGEFC
+767 DAELVGQGEFC

-791 TVREIGAG
+791 TVREIGVE
-799 NFAPGDVVI
+799 NFASGDVVI

-863 QEGLRLPPVKLMSRG
+863 QEGLRLPPVKLMRRG
-878 EHCRDIWRIVMANH
+878 EYQRDIWRIVMANH

-909 NVGERRCHE
+909 NVGERRCRE
-918 LFARYGAATVLAAT
+918 LFDRYGAATVLAAT
-932 RQLIDYSERL
+932 RQLIAYSERL

-948 AIRDGEYAAEEIL
+948 AIPDGEYTAEEIL
-961 EDDGITGDPY
+961 EDDGITDDPY
-971 VIRVT
+971 AIRVT
-976 VVVRGGGV
+976 VVVRDGTI
-984 LVDFTRSDPQ
+984 LVDYTGSDPQ

-1028 YRPVTIIAPPGSIV
+1028 YRPITIIAPPGSIV

-1069 AAAVPERVMA
+1069 AAAVPERTMA

-1095 GTGEYYA
+1095 GTGQYYA

-1143 FRVLSYGL
+1143 FRVLTYGL

-1164 LGTRRDLLVTGGEVT
+1164 LGTRRDMEVTGGEVT

-1200 GLSGVWVRRAGER
+1200 GLSGVWLRRAGER
-1213 TLLTFPEAFGVVSP
+1213 ELLTFPQAFGVVSP

-1235 REGDRVRIDSAGGA
+1235 HDGDRIRIDSAGGA
-1249 GYGEPA
+1249 GYGDPA

-1274 AAMREYGVAIRTGT
+1274 AAAREYRVAIRTGPDGT
-1288 DRLPVVDETETA
+1288 PVVDAAETA
-1300 RLRAADAQGAD
+1300 RLHAVDREAGH

>member
-1 MAYRMGI
+1 MAFRAGI
-8 DTGGTFTDLVAVDAA
+8 DTGGTFTDLVAVDPA
-23 SGGRLRIAKVPSTPS
+23 GGRLHIAKVPSTPA
-38 APGQAVFDALAGSG
+38 APGRAVFDALAASG
-52 VPVEELSLLV
+52 IPAEELSLLV

-107 QKPVPFVTRRDCIGV
+107 QKPVPFVARRDCIGV
-122 RERVAADGAAL
+122 RERMAADGAVL

-146 VVEERLAEPAES
+146 AVEERLAEPAE
-158 PERGAALAVNLL
+158 PPGRGAALAVNLL
-170 FSYVNPEHER
+170 FSYVNPAHER
-180 RLAEFLRRRFPD
+180 RLAGFLRRRFPD
-192 LPVSAACAIAPM
+192 LPVSAAGAIAPM

-224 SGWIEELEQGL
+224 AGWIGELEQGL
-235 GERRFGGALTIMKS
+235 DERRFGGALTIMKS

-269 GLAGGV
+269 GLSGGV
-275 IGGRYFG
+275 IGGRSFG
-282 EQAGRRD
+282 ERAGRRD

-297 TSTDVALVLGGQI
+297 TSTDVALVVGGQI

-349 LRVGPQSAGATPG
+349 LRVGPQSAGAAPG
-362 PVCYGHGGG
+362 PVCYGQGGE

-383 RIDPGSFLG
+383 RLGPGFFLG
-392 GEMRLDAA
+392 GQMRLDAA
-400 AARRAMEELGGALDM
+400 AAHRKMEELGGALDM
-415 STDETATAIVDLV
+415 SVEQTATAIIDLV

-472 REMIVP
+472 GEVIVP

-496 DRRATRFH
+496 DKRATRFH
-504 RSDLAE
+504 RSDLAD
-510 AAEIDATLKRLLRE
+510 AAGIDAILSRLQRE
-524 AVAEAREQGCAGEP
+524 AVAETREQGFAGEP
-538 VVQRSISMRYAGQSY
+538 LVQRSISMRYAGQNY

-576 GEAHRRFYGHHFPGE
+576 GTAHRRFYGYHFPGE
-591 VAELIHFNVTAVG
+591 VVELIHFNVTAIG

-611 PELTSGPP
+611 PALASGPP
-619 PAPRERRAVRI
+619 PEPRERRAVRI

-672 LSVLPNGLF
+672 LSVLPDGIF
-681 RVALPEGEAAAST
+681 RVALPEAEAAST
-694 ADAAGTAAE
+694 GRAAGE
-703 AERWGW
+703 
-709 AKSGAADDGIG
+709 
-720 ALDPV
+720 LDPV

-878 EHCRDIWRIVMANH
+878 EHNRDIWRIVMANH

-918 LFARYGAATVLAAT
+918 LFDRYGAATVLAAT
-932 RQLIDYSERL
+932 RQLISYSERL

-948 AIRDGEYAAEEIL
+948 AIPDGEYEAEEVL

-976 VVVRGGGV
+976 VVVRDGGV

-1028 YRPVTIIAPPGSIV
+1028 YRPITIIAPPGSIV

-1069 AAAVPERVMA
+1069 AAAVPERTMA

-1164 LGTRRDLLVTGGEVT
+1164 LGIRRDLLVTGGEVT
-1179 VSMMMDHVKSGAL
+1179 VSVMMDHVKSGAL

-1213 TLLTFPEAFGVVSP
+1213 KLLTFPQAFGVVSP

-1235 REGDRVRIDSAGGA
+1235 REGDEVRIDSAGGA

-1255 ERDVELVLADVRE
+1255 ERDAELVLADVRE
-1268 GFVSAE
+1268 GFVTAD
-1274 AAMREYGVAIRTGT
+1274 AAAREYGVAIRTGS
-1288 DRLPVVDETETA
+1288 DGLPVVDETETA
-1300 RLRAADAQGAD
+1300 HLRAAGAQGAD

>member
-8 DTGGTFTDLVAVDAA
+8 DTGGTFTDLVAVGAD
-23 SGGRLRIAKVPSTPS
+23 GRGLLRIAKVPSTP
-38 APGQAVFDALAGSG
+38 ARPGRAVFDALARSG
-52 VPVEELSLLV
+52 VPAEELSLLV

-107 QKPVPFVTRRDCIGV
+107 QKPVPFVARRDCIGV
-122 RERVAADGAAL
+122 RERVAAGGEVLA
-133 TELTGDELERVAE
+133 ELTADELERVAGL
-146 VVEERLAEPAES
+146 VAERLAEHDEAPA
-158 PERGAALAVNLL
+158 RGAALAVNLL

-180 RLAEFLRRRFPD
+180 RLAGFLRRRFPD

-224 SGWIEELEQGL
+224 SGWIEELERGL

-297 TSTDVALVLGGQI
+297 TSTDVALVPGGQI

-362 PVCYGHGGG
+362 PVCYGHGGE

-400 AARRAMEELGGALDM
+400 AARRAMEELGGALGM
-415 STDETATAIVDLV
+415 SAEETATAIVDLV

-472 REMIVP
+472 GEMIVP

-504 RSDLAE
+504 RSDLAD
-510 AAEIDATLKRLLRE
+510 AAEIDATLKRLQRE
-524 AVAEAREQGCAGEP
+524 AVAEAHEQGCAGEP
-538 VVQRSISMRYAGQSY
+538 VVQRSISMRYAGQNY
-553 EQDVPVPPGPVTDDA
+553 EQDVPVPPGPVADDA

-591 VAELIHFNVTAVG
+591 VVEIVHFNVTAIG
-604 ATAAPAL
+604 ATATPSL
-611 PELTSGPP
+611 PELAPGPP
-619 PAPRERRAVRI
+619 PEPRERHAVRI
-630 GAGAH
+630 GASTH
-635 PDCPVYRRDAL
+635 PACPVYRRDAL
-646 PAGCTLTGPLIVEEL
+646 PAGCTLTGPSIVEEL

-672 LSVLPNGLF
+672 LSVLPNGIF
-681 RVALPEGEAAAST
+681 RVALPEAAT
-694 ADAAGTAAE
+694 AVRIDTRDGL
-703 AERWGW
+703 
-709 AKSGAADDGIG
+709 GAI
-720 ALDPV
+720 DPV
-725 TLAIIDNRLA
+725 TLTIIDNRLT

-742 TAMMHAAYS
+742 TAMMHTAYS

-820 EHLLLKPVFDGDELR
+820 EHLLLKPVFDGEELR

-878 EHCRDIWRIVMANH
+878 EYARDIWRVVMANH

-932 RQLIDYSERL
+932 RQLIAYSERL
-942 MRAEIA
+942 MRAELT
-948 AIRDGEYAAEEIL
+948 AIPDGEYAAEEVL

-976 VVVRGGGV
+976 VVVRDGGV
-984 LVDFTRSDPQ
+984 LFDFTRSDPQ

-1028 YRPVTIIAPPGSIV
+1028 YRPITIIAPPGSIV

-1069 AAAVPERVMA
+1069 AAAVPERTMA

-1151 NRDSGGAGRRRGG
+1151 NPDSGGAGCRRGG

-1179 VSMMMDHVKSGAL
+1179 VSMMMDHVKTGAL
-1192 GLFGGATG
+1192 GLFGGASG
-1200 GLSGVWVRRAGER
+1200 GLGGVWVRRAAER
-1213 TLLTFPEAFGVVSP
+1213 ELVTFPEAFGVVSP
-1227 SKFADVVV
+1227 SKFADVAV
-1235 REGDRVRIDSAGGA
+1235 REGDRIRIDSAGGA
-1249 GYGEPA
+1249 GYGDPA
-1255 ERDVELVLADVRE
+1255 EREAELVLADVRA

-1274 AAMREYGVAIRTGT
+1274 AAAREYRVAIRTAPDGT
-1288 DRLPVVDETETA
+1288 PDVDEARTA
-1300 RLRAADAQGAD
+1300 RLRAANGKGAG

>member
-8 DTGGTFTDLVAVDAA
+8 DTGGTFTDLVAVDPAG
-23 SGGRLRIAKVPSTPS
+23 GGRLHVAKVPSTPA
-38 APGQAVFDALAGSG
+38 APGRAVFDALAGSG
-52 VPVEELSLLV
+52 IPVEKLSLLV
-62 LGTTLGINAVLER
+62 LGTTIGINAVLER

-107 QKPVPFVTRRDCIGV
+107 QKPVPFVARRDCIGV
-122 RERVAADGAAL
+122 RERMAADGAVL
-133 TELTGDELERVAE
+133 TELTDGELDRIAAAVA
-146 VVEERLAEPAES
+146 ERLAEPAES
-158 PERGAALAVNLL
+158 PGRGVALAVNLL
-170 FSYVNPEHER
+170 FSYVNPAHER
-180 RLAEFLRRRFPD
+180 RLAGFLSRRFPGV
-192 LPVSAACAIAPM
+192 PVTVAGAIAPM
-204 WREYERGS
+204 WREYERGN

-224 SGWIEELEQGL
+224 SGWIRELEQGL
-235 GERRFGGALTIMKS
+235 GERRFAGALTIMKS

-255 AAAARELPAHTMLS
+255 AAAATELPAHTMLS
-269 GLAGGV
+269 GLSGGV

-297 TSTDVALVLGGQI
+297 TSTDVALVVGGRI

-317 VDFSLPVSAPS
+317 VEFSLPVSAPS

-338 GSIAWIDAGGM
+338 GSIAWIDPGGM
-349 LRVGPQSAGATPG
+349 LRVGPQSAGAAPG
-362 PVCYGHGGG
+362 PVCYGQGGE

-383 RIDPGSFLG
+383 RLDPGFFLG

-400 AARRAMEELGGALDM
+400 AAHRRMEELGGALGV
-415 STDETATAIVDLV
+415 SAEQAATAIIDLV

-461 HGAAVAAALGM
+461 HGAAVAAALAMG
-472 REMIVP
+472 EVIVP

-496 DRRATRFH
+496 DKRATRFH
-504 RSDLAE
+504 RSDLAD
-510 AAEIDATLKRLLRE
+510 AAEIDATLTRLHSE
-524 AVAEAREQGCAGEP
+524 AVAEARAQGFAGEP
-538 VVQRSISMRYAGQSY
+538 VVQRSISMRYAGQNY
-553 EQDVPVPPGPVTDDA
+553 EQDVPVPPGPVTADS
-568 LKALLDDF
+568 LQALLGAF

-591 VAELIHFNVTAVG
+591 VVELIHFNVTAIG
-604 ATAAPAL
+604 ATATPAL
-611 PELTSGPP
+611 PELAPGPP
-619 PAPRERRAVRI
+619 PEPRERRTVRI
-630 GAGAH
+630 GAAAH
-635 PDCPVYRRDAL
+635 PGCPVYGRDAL

-661 DSTTLVPAGHT
+661 DSTALVPAGHT
-672 LSVLPNGLF
+672 LSVLPDGIF
-681 RVALPEGEAAAST
+681 RVALPEAEAAPST
-694 ADAAGTAAE
+694 AGAAGAA
-703 AERWGW
+703 A
-709 AKSGAADDGIG
+709 

-725 TLAIIDNRLA
+725 TLAIIDHRLA

-791 TVREIGAG
+791 TVREIGIE

-863 QEGLRLPPVKLMSRG
+863 QEGLRLPPVKLMIRG
-878 EHCRDIWRIVMANH
+878 DHNRDIWRIVMANH

-932 RQLIDYSERL
+932 RQLIAYSERL

-948 AIRDGEYAAEEIL
+948 AIPDGEYEAEEVL
-961 EDDGITGDPY
+961 EDDGITDDPY

-976 VVVRGGGV
+976 VVVGDGGV
-984 LVDFTRSDPQ
+984 LVDFTRSDAQ

-1007 SATYNAVLQVTGT
+1007 SATYNAVLQITGT
-1020 HIPRNAGC
+1020 HIPLNAGC
-1028 YRPVTIIAPPGSIV
+1028 YRPITIIAPPGSIV

-1069 AAAVPERVMA
+1069 AAAVPERTMA

-1095 GTGEYYA
+1095 GTGGYYA

-1109 GWGGRSATDGNS
+1109 GWGGRAATDGNS

-1151 NRDSGGAGRRRGG
+1151 NRDSGGAGRTRGG
-1164 LGTRRDLLVTGGEVT
+1164 LGTRRDLLVTGAEVT
-1179 VSMMMDHVKSGAL
+1179 VSMMMDHVKSGAP

-1213 TLLTFPEAFGVVSP
+1213 EHLTFPEAFGVVSP
-1227 SKFADVVV
+1227 SKFADVAV
-1235 REGDRVRIDSAGGA
+1235 REGDLVRIDSAGGG
-1249 GYGEPA
+1249 GYGDPA
-1255 ERDVELVLADVRE
+1255 ERDVELVLADVLE

-1274 AAMREYGVAIRTGT
+1274 AAAREYGVRVRTGPDGT
-1288 DRLPVVDETETA
+1288 PVVGEAETA
-1300 RLRAADAQGAD
+1300 RLRDREEAG

>member
-1 MAYRMGI
+1 
-8 DTGGTFTDLVAVDAA
+8 
-23 SGGRLRIAKVPSTPS
+23 
-38 APGQAVFDALAGSG
+38 
-52 VPVEELSLLV
+52 
-62 LGTTLGINAVLER
+62 
-75 RGARVLYLTTDGF
+75 
-88 QDVPFIQR
+88 
-96 IDKKDPYDLQW
+96 
-107 QKPVPFVTRRDCIGV
+107 
-122 RERVAADGAAL
+122 
-133 TELTGDELERVAE
+133 
-146 VVEERLAEPAES
+146 
-158 PERGAALAVNLL
+158 
-170 FSYVNPEHER
+170 
-180 RLAEFLRRRFPD
+180 
-192 LPVSAACAIAPM
+192 
-204 WREYERGS
+204 
-212 TAILDAYLRPRM
+212 
-224 SGWIEELEQGL
+224 
-235 GERRFGGALTIMKS
+235 
-249 NGGQVA
+249 
-255 AAAARELPAHTMLS
+255 
-269 GLAGGV
+269 
-275 IGGRYFG
+275 
-282 EQAGRRD
+282 
-289 LITFDMGG
+289 
-297 TSTDVALVLGGQI
+297 
-310 SYTTGYE
+310 
-317 VDFSLPVSAPS
+317 
-328 VDLRTVGAGG
+328 
-338 GSIAWIDAGGM
+338 
-349 LRVGPQSAGATPG
+349 
-362 PVCYGHGGG
+362 
-371 QVTVTDANLVLG
+371 
-383 RIDPGSFLG
+383 
-392 GEMRLDAA
+392 
-400 AARRAMEELGGALDM
+400 
-415 STDETATAIVDLV
+415 
-428 NEQMADAIR
+428 MADAIR

-472 REMIVP
+472 PEMIVP

-496 DRRATRFH
+496 DKRATRFH
-504 RSDLAE
+504 RSDLAD
-510 AAEIDATLKRLLRE
+510 AAQVDATLVRLERA
-524 AVAEAREQGCAGEP
+524 AVAEAREQGFAGDP
-538 VVQRSISMRYAGQSY
+538 VVQRSISMRYAGQNY
-553 EQDVPVPPGPVTDDA
+553 EQDVPVPRGPITGDS
-568 LKALLDDF
+568 LKALQDEF
-576 GEAHRRFYGHHFPGE
+576 GEAHRRFYGYHFPGE
-591 VAELIHFNVTAVG
+591 VVELIHFNVTAIG
-604 ATAAPAL
+604 ATAPPSLPAL
-611 PELTSGPP
+611 APGPP
-619 PAPRERRAVRI
+619 PVPRERRPVRI
-630 GAGAH
+630 GGAAH
-635 PDCPVYRRDAL
+635 RDCPVYRRDAL
-646 PAGCTLTGPLIVEEL
+646 PAGCTLTGPAIVEEL

-672 LSVLPNGLF
+672 LSVLPNGPF
-681 RVALPEGEAAAST
+681 RVALPDGGTTAQAGSAAT
-694 ADAAGTAAE
+694 
-703 AERWGW
+703 
-709 AKSGAADDGIG
+709 I
-720 ALDPV
+720 DPV
-725 TLAIIDNRLA
+725 TLTIIDNRLV

-767 EAELVGQGEFC
+767 DAELVGQGEFC

-791 TVREIGAG
+791 TVREIGVE

-820 EHLLLKPVFDGDELR
+820 EHLLLKPVFDGDQLR

-863 QEGLRLPPVKLMSRG
+863 QEGLRLPPVKLMRRG
-878 EHCRDIWRIVMANH
+878 EYQRDIWRIVMANH

-909 NVGERRCHE
+909 TVGERRCRE
-918 LFARYGAATVLAAT
+918 LFDRYGAATVLAAT
-932 RQLIDYSERL
+932 RQLIAYSERL

-948 AIRDGEYAAEEIL
+948 AIPDGEYTAEEIL
-961 EDDGITGDPY
+961 EDDGITDDPY
-971 VIRVT
+971 AIRVT
-976 VVVRGGGV
+976 VVVRDGKI
-984 LVDFTRSDPQ
+984 LVDYTRSDPQ

-1028 YRPVTIIAPPGSIV
+1028 YRPITIIAPPGSIV

-1062 GVILRAL
+1062 GAILRAL
-1069 AAAVPERVMA
+1069 AAAVPERTMA

-1095 GTGEYYA
+1095 GTGQYYA

-1109 GWGGRSATDGNS
+1109 GWGGRAATDGNS

-1200 GLSGVWVRRAGER
+1200 GLGGVWLRRAGKRE
-1213 TLLTFPEAFGVVSP
+1213 LLTFPQAFGVVSP

-1235 REGDRVRIDSAGGA
+1235 HDGDRVRIDSAGGA
-1249 GYGEPA
+1249 GYGDPA

-1274 AAMREYGVAIRTGT
+1274 AAAREYRVAIRTGP
-1288 DRLPVVDETETA
+1288 DGAPAVDTAETA
-1300 RLRAADAQGAD
+1300 RLRATDRQESR

>member
-23 SGGRLRIAKVPSTPS
+23 GDGRLRIAKVPSTPA
-38 APGQAVFDALAGSG
+38 APGRAVFDALGESG
-52 VPVEELSLLV
+52 VAVEELSLLV

-107 QKPVPFVTRRDCIGV
+107 QKPVPFVARRDCIGV
-122 RERVAADGAAL
+122 RERVAADGAVL
-133 TELTGDELERVAE
+133 TELTDDELQRVAAA
-146 VVEERLAEPAES
+146 VAERLAEPAES
-158 PERGAALAVNLL
+158 TGRGVALAVNLL
-170 FSYVNPEHER
+170 FSYVNPAHER
-180 RLAEFLRRRFPD
+180 RLAECLSRRFPD
-192 LPVSAACAIAPM
+192 LPVSVAGAIAPM

-212 TAILDAYLRPRM
+212 TTILDAYLRPRM
-224 SGWIEELEQGL
+224 SGWIRELEQGL
-235 GERRFGGALTIMKS
+235 VEHRFGGTFTIMKS

-255 AAAARELPAHTMLS
+255 AAAAKELPAHTMLS

-297 TSTDVALVLGGQI
+297 TSTDVAMVVDGQI

-328 VDLRTVGAGG
+328 IDLRTVGAGG
-338 GSIAWIDAGGM
+338 GSIAWIDPGGM
-349 LRVGPQSAGATPG
+349 LRVGPQSAGASPG
-362 PVCYGHGGG
+362 PVCYGQGGE
-371 QVTVTDANLVLG
+371 QVTVTDANVVLG
-383 RIDPGSFLG
+383 RLNPGFFLG
-392 GEMRLDAA
+392 GEMRLDPAA
-400 AARRAMEELGGALDM
+400 AHRTVEELGRMLGM
-415 STDETATAIVDLV
+415 NVEQTATAIIDLV

-472 REMIVP
+472 PEMIVP

-496 DRRATRFH
+496 DKRATRFH
-504 RSDLAE
+504 RSDLAD
-510 AAEIDATLKRLLRE
+510 AAQVDATLVRLERA
-524 AVAEAREQGCAGEP
+524 AVAEAREQGFAGDP
-538 VVQRSISMRYAGQSY
+538 VVQRSISMRYAGQNY
-553 EQDVPVPPGPVTDDA
+553 EQDVPVPRGPITGDS
-568 LKALLDDF
+568 LKALQDEF
-576 GEAHRRFYGHHFPGE
+576 GEAHRRFYGYHFPGE
-591 VAELIHFNVTAVG
+591 VVELIHFNVTAIG
-604 ATAAPAL
+604 ATAPPSLPAL
-611 PELTSGPP
+611 APGPP
-619 PAPRERRAVRI
+619 PVPRERRPVRI
-630 GAGAH
+630 GGAAH
-635 PDCPVYRRDAL
+635 RDCPVYRRDAL
-646 PAGCTLTGPLIVEEL
+646 PAGCTLTGPAIVEEL

-672 LSVLPNGLF
+672 LSVLPNGPF
-681 RVALPEGEAAAST
+681 RVALPDGGTTAQAGSAST
-694 ADAAGTAAE
+694 
-703 AERWGW
+703 
-709 AKSGAADDGIG
+709 I
-720 ALDPV
+720 DPV
-725 TLAIIDNRLA
+725 TLTIIDNRLV

-767 EAELVGQGEFC
+767 DAELVGQGEFC

-791 TVREIGAG
+791 TVREIGVE

-820 EHLLLKPVFDGDELR
+820 EHLLLKPVFDGDQLR

-841 GHVAEIGAMVVGSF
+841 GHLAEIGAMVVGSF

-863 QEGLRLPPVKLMSRG
+863 QEGLRLPPVKLMRRG
-878 EHCRDIWRIVMANH
+878 EYQRDIWRIVMANH

-909 NVGERRCHE
+909 NVGERRCRE
-918 LFARYGAATVLAAT
+918 LFDRYGAATVLAAT
-932 RQLIDYSERL
+932 RQLIAYSERL

-948 AIRDGEYAAEEIL
+948 AIPDGEYTAEEIL
-961 EDDGITGDPY
+961 EDDGITDDPY

-976 VVVRGGGV
+976 VVVRDGTI
-984 LVDFTRSDPQ
+984 LVDYTRSDPQ

-1028 YRPVTIIAPPGSIV
+1028 YRPITIIAPPGSIV

-1062 GVILRAL
+1062 GAILRAL
-1069 AAAVPERVMA
+1069 AAAVPERTMA

-1095 GTGEYYA
+1095 GTGQYYA

-1200 GLSGVWVRRAGER
+1200 GLSGVWLRRAGER
-1213 TLLTFPEAFGVVSP
+1213 ELLTFPQAFGVVSP

-1235 REGDRVRIDSAGGA
+1235 HDGDRIRIDSAGGA
-1249 GYGEPA
+1249 GYGDPA

-1274 AAMREYGVAIRTGT
+1274 AAAREYRVAIRTGPDGT
-1288 DRLPVVDETETA
+1288 PVVDAAETA
-1300 RLRAADAQGAD
+1300 RLHAVDREAGR

>member
-23 SGGRLRIAKVPSTPS
+23 GDGRLRIAKVPSTPA
-38 APGQAVFDALAGSG
+38 APGRAVFDALGESG
-52 VPVEELSLLV
+52 VAVEELSLLV

-107 QKPVPFVTRRDCIGV
+107 QKPVPFVARRDCIGV
-122 RERVAADGAAL
+122 RERVAADGAVL
-133 TELTGDELERVAE
+133 TELTDDELQRVAAA
-146 VVEERLAEPAES
+146 VAERLAEPAES
-158 PERGAALAVNLL
+158 TGRGVALAVNLL
-170 FSYVNPEHER
+170 FSYVNPAHER
-180 RLAEFLRRRFPD
+180 RLAECLSRRFPD
-192 LPVSAACAIAPM
+192 LPVSVAGAIAPM

-212 TAILDAYLRPRM
+212 TTILDAYLRPRM
-224 SGWIEELEQGL
+224 SGWIRELEQGL
-235 GERRFGGALTIMKS
+235 AEHRFGGTFTIMKS

-255 AAAARELPAHTMLS
+255 AAAAKELPAHTMLS

-297 TSTDVALVLGGQI
+297 TSTDVAMVVDGQI

-328 VDLRTVGAGG
+328 IDLRTVGAGG
-338 GSIAWIDAGGM
+338 GSIAWIDPGGM
-349 LRVGPQSAGATPG
+349 LRVGPQSAGASPG
-362 PVCYGHGGG
+362 PVCYGQGGE
-371 QVTVTDANLVLG
+371 QVTVTDANVVLG
-383 RIDPGSFLG
+383 RLNPGFFLG
-392 GEMRLDAA
+392 GEMRLDPAA
-400 AARRAMEELGGALDM
+400 AHRTVEELGRMLGM
-415 STDETATAIVDLV
+415 NVEQTATAIIDLV

-472 REMIVP
+472 PEMIVP

-496 DRRATRFH
+496 DKRATRFH
-504 RSDLAE
+504 RSDLAD
-510 AAEIDATLKRLLRE
+510 AAQVDATLVRLERA
-524 AVAEAREQGCAGEP
+524 AVAEAREQGFAGDP
-538 VVQRSISMRYAGQSY
+538 VVQRSISMRYAGQNY
-553 EQDVPVPPGPVTDDA
+553 EQDVPVPRGPITGDS
-568 LKALLDDF
+568 LKALQDEF
-576 GEAHRRFYGHHFPGE
+576 GEAHRRFYGYHFPGE
-591 VAELIHFNVTAVG
+591 VVELIHFNVTAIG
-604 ATAAPAL
+604 ATAPPSLPAL
-611 PELTSGPP
+611 APGPP
-619 PAPRERRAVRI
+619 PVPRERRPVRI
-630 GAGAH
+630 GGAAH
-635 PDCPVYRRDAL
+635 RDCPVYRRDAL
-646 PAGCTLTGPLIVEEL
+646 PAGCTLTGPAIVEEL

-672 LSVLPNGLF
+672 LSVLPNGPF
-681 RVALPEGEAAAST
+681 RVALPDGGTTAQAGSAST
-694 ADAAGTAAE
+694 
-703 AERWGW
+703 
-709 AKSGAADDGIG
+709 I
-720 ALDPV
+720 DPV
-725 TLAIIDNRLA
+725 TLTIIDNRLV

-767 EAELVGQGEFC
+767 DAELVGQGEFC

-791 TVREIGAG
+791 TVREIGVE

-820 EHLLLKPVFDGDELR
+820 EHLLLKPVFDGDQLR

-841 GHVAEIGAMVVGSF
+841 GHLAEIGAMVVGSF

-863 QEGLRLPPVKLMSRG
+863 QEGLRLPPVKLMRRG
-878 EHCRDIWRIVMANH
+878 EYQRDIWRIVMANH

-909 NVGERRCHE
+909 TVGERRCRE
-918 LFARYGAATVLAAT
+918 LFDRYGAATVLAAT
-932 RQLIDYSERL
+932 RQLIAYSERL

-948 AIRDGEYAAEEIL
+948 AIPDGEYTAEEIL
-961 EDDGITGDPY
+961 EDDGITDDPY

-976 VVVRGGGV
+976 VVVRDRSV
-984 LVDFTRSDPQ
+984 LVDYTRSDPQ

-1028 YRPVTIIAPPGSIV
+1028 YRPITIIAPPGSIV

-1062 GVILRAL
+1062 GAILRAL
-1069 AAAVPERVMA
+1069 AAAVPERTMA

-1095 GTGEYYA
+1095 GTGQYYA

-1109 GWGGRSATDGNS
+1109 GWGGRAATDGNS

-1200 GLSGVWVRRAGER
+1200 GLGGVWLRRAGKRE
-1213 TLLTFPEAFGVVSP
+1213 LLTFPQACGVVSP

-1235 REGDRVRIDSAGGA
+1235 HDGDRIRIDSAGGA
-1249 GYGEPA
+1249 GYGDPA
-1255 ERDVELVLADVRE
+1255 ERDVERVLADVRE

-1274 AAMREYGVAIRTGT
+1274 AAAREYRVAILTGP
-1288 DRLPVVDETETA
+1288 DGASAVDAAETA
-1300 RLRAADAQGAD
+1300 RLRATDRQGAR